1 MHPWV
6 KRRIKRKAC
15 GKYYAWEVKMKH
27 VKGQNEKEMK
37 MTMFIRDFRT
47 KLIDRTRKVMQFH
60 LAE

>member
-1 MHPWV
+1 
-6 KRRIKRKAC
+6 
-15 GKYYAWEVKMKH
+15 MKH